1 MSLPGNEQ
9 EISALHKKADVFDV
23 SKYWGQHDQDLG
35 HNAYE
40 GVGSA
45 RQLDETVG
53 QFLAR
58 LPPETTRVTLDCP
71 WIYIWNPSIPSDR
84 KKPGQEDGDA
94 VGGGE
99 MTDEFITRAQKRLDQ
114 YKGFVENNR
123 TKAGRISAKIKEEGR
138 NFTGD
143 ILKLAGQLGVTEGK
157 VSEHVLPQAP
167 PHWSLFRC
175 LFDTHITSGSST
187 QRLSTAMM
195 CGQR

>member
-1 MSLPGNEQ
+1 M
-9 EISALHKKADVFDV
+9 
-23 SKYWGQHDQDLG
+23 
-35 HNAYE
+35 
-40 GVGSA
+40 
-45 RQLDETVG
+45 G

-58 LPPETTRVTLDCP
+58 LPPATTRVTLNCP

-84 KKPGQEDGDA
+84 KNPGQEDGDA

-99 MTDEFITRAQKRLDQ
+99 MTDEFITQAQKRLDQ

-123 TKAGRISAKIKEEGR
+123 TKTGRISAKIKEEGR

-157 VSEHVLPQAP
+157 VSEHVLPQP
-167 PHWSLFRC
+167 PQHWSLSRF

-187 QRLSTAMM
+187 QRLSTATT